1 MKRSLMWL
9 LAMAL
14 IPAQPVFSKEIA
26 GIKLPEQVEWR
37 GQPLVLNGAGL
48 VTHMFSNL
56 FVGALYLP
64 MRQEPAARAMDL
76 PGLKRIRLHILYRQL
91 TANDLQSLLLRSL
104 ENNYPPREALRL
116 SRKFQRLTAGL
127 EELRRGDVLEIDVLP
142 RRGIRVRINGQTM
155 GDIQDKETA
164 QAMLT
169 VWFGQHPANRTLK
182 LAMLGGDY
190 E

>member
-1 MKRSLMWL
+1 MKRSLLWL
-9 LAMAL
+9 LAIAL

-26 GIKLPEQVEWR
+26 GITLPEQVEWR

-64 MRQEPAARAMDL
+64 MRQEAAARAMDL

-91 TANDLQSLLLRSL
+91 TAQDLQALLLRSL
-104 ENNYPPREALRL
+104 ERNYPPHKVEHLNRQ
-116 SRKFQRLTAGL
+116 FQRLTSKLGVV
-127 EELRRGDVLEIDVLP
+127 RRGDVLEIDVRP
-142 RRGIRVRINGQTM
+142 KRGIQVRINERTM
-155 GDIQDKETA
+155 GEIRDRETA
-164 QAMLT
+164 QAMLK

>member
-1 MKRSLMWL
+1 MKRSLLWL
-9 LAMAL
+9 LAMLL

-48 VTHMFSNL
+48 VTHMFSHL

-64 MRQEPAARAMDL
+64 ERQEPAARAMDL

-91 TANDLQSLLLRSL
+91 SANDLRTLLQRSL
-104 ENNYPPREALRL
+104 ERNYPPHQVERL
-116 SRKFQRLTAGL
+116 GKQFQRLTSKL
-127 EELRRGDVLEIDVLP
+127 DVVRRGDILEIDVRP
-142 RRGIRVRINGQTM
+142 RRGIRLRVNERTM
-155 GDIQDKETA
+155 GEIRDRETA
-164 QAMLT
+164 QAMLK
-169 VWFGQHPANRTLK
+169 VWFGQYPANRTLK

-190 E
+190 D